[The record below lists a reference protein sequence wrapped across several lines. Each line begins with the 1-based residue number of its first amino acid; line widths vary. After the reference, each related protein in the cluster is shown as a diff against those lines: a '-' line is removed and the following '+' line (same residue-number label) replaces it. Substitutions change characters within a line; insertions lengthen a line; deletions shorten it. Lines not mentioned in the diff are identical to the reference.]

1 MSRRN
6 NRSIPEPNPI
16 ATDEPA
22 IIDLVIADIERI
34 GDRDFEILIPHLR
47 DRKEFGIK
55 KHGVPL
61 QKSNGRNHRIDAFQ
75 ELLDSIA
82 YLWQGIER
90 GDRDMRVFYLQ
101 AIVMASELAELLD
114 GGEFNYSIKKKTVI
128 TPQ

>member
-6 NRSIPEPNPI
+6 NRSTPEPLPI
-16 ATDEPA
+16 ITNEPA

-55 KHGVPL
+55 KYGVPL
-61 QKSNGRNHRIDAFQ
+61 QKSNGRNHRVDGIQ
-75 ELLDSIA
+75 ELQDFIA
-82 YLWQGIER
+82 YMKQGTER
-90 GDRDMRVFYLQ
+90 GDHDMRVFYLQ
-101 AIVMASELAELLD
+101 AIVMATELTELLD